1 VVVPVPIADPVTQVE
16 HVGAPNQAA
25 LMVLFVK
32 GLTVAVVME
41 AFVETALNAA
51 DPVGSGV
58 SIGKIN
64 SPYVVSY
71 NSDASSW
78 GLPAESVARLGR
90 GRISDLAFSPDGCY
104 LVVGSSIGLW
114 WYELSTL
121 APIALWDTER
131 GMISA
136 ISFSPDG
143 QWLATGDG
151 DGILKVW
158 DVQSGVCV
166 AKMERAE
173 KERPYHLVSRIVFSP
188 NGQWLAA
195 SSKRDYILYVWH
207 SETGVRVAKF
217 HGETNFRWL
226 GGSRRPI
233 AFSRDSRLLACTMPD
248 KNLLSCAEADGT
260 IRTPA
265 HSTNFITVWN
275 VERGERLA
283 CLPEPL
289 NFTESLN
296 FSPCGQFLAAGEKGG
311 TVRIWTVNNWQ
322 PHKTVFSYGADR
334 MQVSYSPEGILY
346 AAGTSDNT
354 VNVWDVE
361 QGKKCYTHIE
371 SDVNIEVTHF
381 ANGSQFV
388 FATEREFK
396 IWNIRNSQQHT
407 SIHLHTGIPDSLA
420 FSLDGKTLVGGYWD
434 QGIRSWDVANPS
446 KYPTRFNPPGGNYSV
461 SVLPTGKIYAI
472 GSDSNTAKVWE
483 IGNAEIPIANFTLSE
498 ENRRVTGAAF
508 APKSKMLA
516 CGGCIYGICNGRT
529 NYTCSLLMPI
539 RFIQ

>member
-25 LMVLFVK
+25 LMVLFVN

-78 GLPAESVARLGR
+78 ELPAESVARLGR

-173 KERPYHLVSRIVFSP
+173 KERPYHLVSRIVFFT
-188 NGQWLAA
+188 QWAMA
-195 SSKRDYILYVWH
+195 RSVQHARLY
-207 SETGVRVAKF
+207 
-217 HGETNFRWL
+217 
-226 GGSRRPI
+226 PI
-233 AFSRDSRLLACTMPD
+233 C
-248 KNLLSCAEADGT
+248 
-260 IRTPA
+260 
-265 HSTNFITVWN
+265 
-275 VERGERLA
+275 
-283 CLPEPL
+283 
-289 NFTESLN
+289 
-296 FSPCGQFLAAGEKGG
+296 
-311 TVRIWTVNNWQ
+311 
-322 PHKTVFSYGADR
+322 
-334 MQVSYSPEGILY
+334 
-346 AAGTSDNT
+346 
-354 VNVWDVE
+354 
-361 QGKKCYTHIE
+361 
-371 SDVNIEVTHF
+371 
-381 ANGSQFV
+381 
-388 FATEREFK
+388 
-396 IWNIRNSQQHT
+396 
-407 SIHLHTGIPDSLA
+407 LA
-420 FSLDGKTLVGGYWD
+420 FRNGCTGRKIPWRNEFQMVRW
-434 QGIRSWDVANPS
+434 I
-446 KYPTRFNPPGGNYSV
+446 PTSY
-461 SVLPTGKIYAI
+461 
-472 GSDSNTAKVWE
+472 
-483 IGNAEIPIANFTLSE
+483 
-498 ENRRVTGAAF
+498 RVF
-508 APKSKMLA
+508 
-516 CGGCIYGICNGRT
+516 
-529 NYTCSLLMPI
+529 
-539 RFIQ
+539 